1 MAKKKQTG
9 IDPKTIRWIWIAA
22 FAPFALVAV
31 MLTLTALGVFGRMP
45 SFEELE
51 NPRSNLAT
59 EIFSE
64 DGKVIG
70 SFFVQNRSYVQY
82 DDLFPRDSAQFIRLG
97 GHDVPPVVAALIST
111 EDVRFRS
118 HSGIDIPSLAR
129 VAVKT
134 VGMFNL
140 SQGGGSTITQQL
152 AKNLYFTQ
160 EKEFTRKIAEMFMA
174 WKLES
179 QFSKDE
185 ILELYVNSIYF
196 GSGCYNV
203 GDACREYFG
212 KDPSQMDDYEATL
225 LAGIPNAPSVYD
237 LNENPDLA
245 HQRQK
250 QVLGLMVKYSG
261 LDPNRVDSILA
272 CAAPAA

>member
-1 MAKKKQTG
+1 MKKKRCG
-9 IDPKTIRWIWIAA
+9 KIIRNTVLALFLLCVCAAGALALRGYSLYTSALAAKPVSKAVKEVREQPGFTPLASLPETYPQAVLAVEDHRFYEHGGVDFKAIA
-22 FAPFALVAV
+22 
-31 MLTLTALGVFGRMP
+31 R
-45 SFEELE
+45 
-51 NPRSNLAT
+51 
-59 EIFSE
+59 
-64 DGKVIG
+64 
-70 SFFVQNRSYVQY
+70 
-82 DDLFPRDSAQFIRLG
+82 
-97 GHDVPPVVAALIST
+97 AAL
-111 EDVRFRS
+111 
-118 HSGIDIPSLAR
+118 HYLQAMSL
-129 VAVKT
+129 VE
-134 VGMFNL
+134 
-140 SQGGGSTITQQL
+140 GGSTITQQL